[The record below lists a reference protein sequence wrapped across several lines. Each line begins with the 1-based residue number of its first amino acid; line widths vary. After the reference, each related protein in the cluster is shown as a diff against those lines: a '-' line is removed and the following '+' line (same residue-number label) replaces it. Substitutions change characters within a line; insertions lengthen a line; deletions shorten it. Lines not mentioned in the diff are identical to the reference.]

1 MYIIVVVFTFY
12 LLFLFTHS
20 LPDYHSY
27 SLKREVSPS
36 MNSLNTTSSSS
47 VGVLERRGSL
57 TNLSS
62 SVDSAP
68 CSLSQSHDVS
78 TLPFLD
84 DAQKIRKLRHHLGVG
99 GGDAGLPVSHS
110 FDFGRGTSVDESA
123 PPLPPRNIIKKRVGK
138 PPESSPTIS
147 SPVSSM

>member
-1 MYIIVVVFTFY
+1 
-12 LLFLFTHS
+12 
-20 LPDYHSY
+20 
-27 SLKREVSPS
+27 

-47 VGVLERRGSL
+47 VGMLERRGSL

-62 SVDSAP
+62 SVDSA
-68 CSLSQSHDVS
+68 QSHDIS

-84 DAQKIRKLRHHLGVG
+84 DAQKIRKLRHHLAVG
-99 GGDAGLPVSHS
+99 GGDGGLPVSHS

-138 PPESSPTIS
+138 PPESSPIVS